1 MTTCRED
8 VDKWIRSKEK
18 KHAAAGLPLLGALH
32 AAETLCGGD
41 GGAGLHA
48 FLDTA
53 LLRAFREPRHR
64 AAAADALRA
73 AVEGIAPPLPPGGTS
88 PAPATPP
95 LPEPT
100 RGKLRAA
107 LGGAASAIKKGPHG
121 GDVHAVARAVA
132 ATARLDPLL
141 AADVLMDLV
150 HQGKVCDATAAGLA
164 AVPDVILLTASRS
177 GNSGTS
183 GTAPKPGLAGVLE
196 CMRDEGLDPFSGLVD
211 RIVAMGAAGVAAAG
225 GADAAPAAVRLSAA
239 AATASALV
247 KSLRRELGAT
257 ASALQRADPTSR
269 ASVIVATA
277 LLRCVPFIAPEEW
290 RGAAL
295 GEAVPPL
302 CAHPHPAVRA
312 AARDAMRRAVAS
324 TPAARD
330 AIVQGAA
337 GVLLSPPSTGR
348 AGISLTDA
356 DAATSAARTLR
367 DLCETWRVASSEE
380 FESPSDSSSASS
392 LASTTSE
399 TFDPC
404 RSEAAGL
411 LMMCSP
417 HAEVR
422 VAAVEM
428 LREVAKLSAAVRHAQ
443 HPSGGDDSRSVLP
456 SAPSMSSIVESCAGD
471 MVLRAPGAAPGTGGL
486 DPRVDRPLRGG
497 GCRRV
502 GGRRGGDGSAREG
515 RRVDGGA
522 RRPRRS
528 RLRVEPGRDHDRACA
543 GAPAGPGGHGA
554 GGRGGE
560 ERRTEGAHG
569 FRHGYV

>member
-1 MTTCRED
+1 M
-8 VDKWIRSKEK
+8 
-18 KHAAAGLPLLGALH
+18 
-32 AAETLCGGD
+32 
-41 GGAGLHA
+41 
-48 FLDTA
+48 
-53 LLRAFREPRHR
+53 
-64 AAAADALRA
+64 
-73 AVEGIAPPLPPGGTS
+73 
-88 PAPATPP
+88 
-95 LPEPT
+95 
-100 RGKLRAA
+100 
-107 LGGAASAIKKGPHG
+107 
-121 GDVHAVARAVA
+121 HAVARAVA

-177 GNSGTS
+177 GTASRKSG
-183 GTAPKPGLAGVLE
+183 GVVKPGLAGVLE

-225 GADAAPAAVRLSAA
+225 GADAAPAAVKASASAA

-428 LREVAKLSAAVRHAQ
+428 LREVAKLSAALRHAQ
-443 HPSGGDDSRSVLP
+443 HPSGGDDDSRSVLP

-471 MVLRAPGAAPGTGGL
+471 MVLSALGAEGGTGGL
-486 DPRVDRPLRGG
+486 DPRVDPGLCAAAAAAVAAAGGAAATARHVRGG
-497 GCRRV
+497 AWTAALGVLAARASASSPDVTTTARAQALQRVQAVMAQEGAAARSAGPRAPTDSATDTFEAWRNCTCFVCAASPARETGPPVLSASNAASGV
-502 GGRRGGDGSAREG
+502 GGTN
-515 RRVDGGA
+515 
-522 RRPRRS
+522 
-528 RLRVEPGRDHDRACA
+528 
-543 GAPAGPGGHGA
+543 PA
-554 GGRGGE
+554 
-560 ERRTEGAHG
+560 TC
-569 FRHGYV
+569 